1 MNSNNE
7 TNSRLDAQSDV
18 IELGVAS
25 VDTHGPGEVGEFTG
39 IALLPGISEE

>member
-1 MNSNNE
+1 MNK
-7 TNSRLDAQSDV
+7 TNDTNARQDAQDGI

-39 IALLPGISEE
+39 IALLPGLSDE

>member
-1 MNSNNE
+1 MEKTNQIASQRE
-7 TNSRLDAQSDV
+7 TQNDI

-39 IALLPGISEE
+39 IALLPGISDE

>member
-1 MNSNNE
+1 MNNIND
-7 TNSRLDAQSDV
+7 TNARPDLQDDV

-39 IALLPGISEE
+39 IALLPGISDE